1 MTPSEIADQL
11 ELTAKLLELHGEN
24 LFKVQSLKNAA
35 YRIYK
40 SNLDLTGKSLLELED
55 IEGIGKRIA
64 GKIIEM
70 QQSGI
75 TQELRLLLD
84 KTPPGLLD
92 ILRVK
97 GLGPKKVAQLWRE
110 LAIESLGELQYACN
124 ENRLIDLKGFGA
136 KTQQSILEN
145 IAFLQLSQG
154 KFHYARIID
163 LALSAVNDLK
173 KEFNTEFVSLTGEL
187 YRKCEVVDKIQF
199 LIGSENQR
207 TFDVSSLNLPLQ
219 VDLLFCAPTEFYLK
233 LVMTSSTSEHRAAF
247 NFDRLNEQEFTS
259 EKAVYEA
266 LQISF
271 VEPELR
277 EGIIEVTHAREGTI
291 PELLSVSD
299 LKGALHNHSTYSDG
313 QNTLEE
319 MALRCKQMGYSYFG
333 IADHSQSAFY
343 AGGLK
348 PERIIEQHREID
360 ALNEKLFPFRIFK
373 GIESDILNDGSL
385 DYDDEVLK
393 TFDYVVASIH
403 SGLKMEEEKAMQR
416 LIKAIENPF
425 TTILGHPTGRLLLS
439 RPGYPVNHRK
449 IIDACAANG
458 VVIELN
464 AHPYRLDIDWRWIP
478 YCMERGVLISVN
490 PDAHHVDG
498 ISDMYYG
505 VCAAR
510 KGMLT
515 KDFCFNAMDLNTIEK
530 HFQSRKK

>member
-173 KEFNTEFVSLTGEL
+173 KEFNTEFVSD
-187 YRKCEVVDKIQF
+187 RK
-199 LIGSENQR
+199 
-207 TFDVSSLNLPLQ
+207 
-219 VDLLFCAPTEFYLK
+219 
-233 LVMTSSTSEHRAAF
+233 ST
-247 NFDRLNEQEFTS
+247 RLNS
-259 EKAVYEA
+259 
-266 LQISF
+266 
-271 VEPELR
+271 
-277 EGIIEVTHAREGTI
+277 VT
-291 PELLSVSD
+291 
-299 LKGALHNHSTYSDG
+299 
-313 QNTLEE
+313 
-319 MALRCKQMGYSYFG
+319 
-333 IADHSQSAFY
+333 
-343 AGGLK
+343 
-348 PERIIEQHREID
+348 
-360 ALNEKLFPFRIFK
+360 
-373 GIESDILNDGSL
+373 
-385 DYDDEVLK
+385 
-393 TFDYVVASIH
+393 
-403 SGLKMEEEKAMQR
+403 
-416 LIKAIENPF
+416 
-425 TTILGHPTGRLLLS
+425 
-439 RPGYPVNHRK
+439 
-449 IIDACAANG
+449 
-458 VVIELN
+458 
-464 AHPYRLDIDWRWIP
+464 
-478 YCMERGVLISVN
+478 
-490 PDAHHVDG
+490 
-498 ISDMYYG
+498 
-505 VCAAR
+505 
-510 KGMLT
+510 
-515 KDFCFNAMDLNTIEK
+515 
-530 HFQSRKK
+530 